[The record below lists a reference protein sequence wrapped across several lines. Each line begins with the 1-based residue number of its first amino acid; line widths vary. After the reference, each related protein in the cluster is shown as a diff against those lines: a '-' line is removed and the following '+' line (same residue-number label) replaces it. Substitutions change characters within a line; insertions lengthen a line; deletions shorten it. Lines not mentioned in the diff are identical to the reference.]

1 MLAPGGVSA
10 RTSVR
15 QAHNTND
22 SLAGWR
28 GEWFRFCQPRGN
40 SGTSDADG
48 PPAGG
53 IGRSLGGMQVDTMMA
68 AIDGLAATDAGWFA
82 NIISLIALP
91 FAHEDLA
98 IVLGGYIVVNKL
110 MPVGLVAGCIYVG
123 MVVSDFALY
132 GVGAGARRLPW
143 LRQFAVDANIHRF
156 SDLLKRN
163 VFALVTLCR
172 IVPGLVFVAFVACGW
187 TRVPFS
193 RFVVASIVVS
203 AFYLPVTL
211 YLVIMFGD
219 ALDDHAGIWAW
230 PILFAALAAVGFLRQ
245 RVLTWREARSPSS
258 ASAHAPLRDDHFAG
272 LSALPA
278 SERRLAVAEKIPPA
292 LFYLPLI
299 INWIALGIRHRSLTL
314 PTCVNPA
321 IPTGGMWGESKS
333 DILMDVS
340 GDARRF
346 VADFVVLRRRSDPA
360 ALRYDIDGAL
370 ALLAAKRLSFPVIA
384 KPDVGWH
391 GCGVRLLADAT
402 AVADYLGH
410 YPAGE
415 QLILQRFVPHACE
428 AAVLYARLPGERC
441 GRVLSL
447 ALRYFPHVVGD
458 GQSTVRALI
467 ERDCRARRKIGLHL
481 GADPSHSGPDGAAL
495 DRVPAAGEIVRIALI
510 GNQRAGALYRDG
522 RVYLTR
528 LLEQRIDDIARS
540 MCEFHY
546 GRFDLR
552 FESLEQLGRGENFS
566 IVEINGI
573 GGEAIDAWDP
583 NLEVREVY
591 RRFIDQQ
598 RILFMIGGLNRT
610 RGFVPERVS
619 AFLGQLVRQTD
630 LIRSYPPSS

>member
-1 MLAPGGVSA
+1 MY
-10 RTSVR
+10 
-15 QAHNTND
+15 
-22 SLAGWR
+22 
-28 GEWFRFCQPRGN
+28 
-40 SGTSDADG
+40 
-48 PPAGG
+48 
-53 IGRSLGGMQVDTMMA
+53 VDTMVA
-68 AIDGLAATDAGWFA
+68 AFEGLAAVDAGWFT

-110 MPVGLVAGCIYVG
+110 MPVGLVVACIYVG

-143 LRQFAVDANIHRF
+143 LRQFAVDANVHRF

-245 RVLTWREARSPSS
+245 RVLTWRDGTSS
-258 ASAHAPLRDDHFAG
+258 GFATAHASLTHTDFAG
-272 LSALPA
+272 LPTLPA
-278 SERRLAVAEKIPPA
+278 SERRLAAAEKIPPA
-292 LFYLPLI
+292 LFYLPLVF
-299 INWIALGIRHRSLTL
+299 NWIALGIRHRSLTL

-333 DILMDVS
+333 DVLMDVS
-340 GDARRF
+340 GDARRY

-360 ALRYDIDGAL
+360 ALRYDVDGAL
-370 ALLAAKRLSFPVIA
+370 ALLAAKGLGFPVVA

-391 GCGVRLLADAT
+391 GYGVRLIADA
-402 AVADYLGH
+402 AALADYLDH

-415 QLILQRFVPHACE
+415 QVILQRFVPHACE
-428 AAVLYARLPGERC
+428 AAVLYARLPGDRC

-458 GQSTVRALI
+458 GRSTVRALI
-467 ERDCRARRKIGLHL
+467 GRDCRARWRAALHL

-495 DRVPAAGEIVRIALI
+495 DRVPASGEVVRIALI

-522 RVYLTR
+522 RVYLTSA
-528 LLEQRIDDIARS
+528 LEQRIDEIARS
-540 MCEFHY
+540 MMEFHY

-552 FESLEQLGRGENFS
+552 FESLDQLGRGEGFS

-583 NLEVREVY
+583 HLAVREVY
-591 RRFIDQQ
+591 RRFADQQ
-598 RILFMIGGLNRT
+598 RILFMIGALNRT
-610 RGFVPERVS
+610 RGFAPEPVS
-619 AFLGQLVRQTD
+619 AFLGHLVRQTD

>member
-1 MLAPGGVSA
+1 MVAA
-10 RTSVR
+10 
-15 QAHNTND
+15 
-22 SLAGWR
+22 
-28 GEWFRFCQPRGN
+28 F
-40 SGTSDADG
+40 DG
-48 PPAGG
+48 
-53 IGRSLGGMQVDTMMA
+53 IA
-68 AIDGLAATDAGWFA
+68 AIDVGRFT

-110 MPVGLVAGCIYVG
+110 MPVGVVVACIYVG

-132 GVGAGARRLPW
+132 GVGAGARHLPW
-143 LRQFAVDANIHRF
+143 LRQFAVDSNVHRF

-172 IVPGLVFVAFVACGW
+172 IVPGIVFVAFVACGW

-211 YLVIMFGD
+211 YLVITFGD

-245 RVLTWREARSPSS
+245 RVLTWRDAASPGS
-258 ASAHAPLRDDHFAG
+258 ASAHAPLQHDDFAG
-272 LSALPA
+272 LPALPA
-278 SERRLAVAEKIPPA
+278 SERRLAAAEKIPPA
-292 LFYLPLI
+292 LFYLPLVV
-299 INWIALGIRHRSLTL
+299 NWIALGIRHRSLTL

-333 DILMDVS
+333 DILADVT
-340 GDARRF
+340 GDARRY
-346 VADFVVLRRRSDPA
+346 VADFVVLRRRTDPA
-360 ALRYDIDGAL
+360 ALRYDVDAAL
-370 ALLAAKRLSFPVIA
+370 ALLAANDLSFPLVA

-391 GCGVRLLADAT
+391 GYGVRLIADTT
-402 AVADYLGH
+402 ALADYLGH

-415 QLILQRFVPHACE
+415 QVILQRFVPHACE
-428 AAVLYARLPGERC
+428 AAVLYARLPGEPC

-458 GQSTVRALI
+458 GHSTVRALI
-467 ERDCRARRKIGLHL
+467 GRDSRARWRAALHL
-481 GADPSHSGPDGAAL
+481 GRDPSHSGPDGVSL
-495 DRVPAAGEIVRIALI
+495 DRVPAPGEIVRIALI

-528 LLEQRIDDIARS
+528 ALEQRIDAIARS
-540 MCEFHY
+540 MSEFHY

-552 FESLEQLGRGENFS
+552 FESLDRLGRGESFS

-583 NLEVREVY
+583 NLDVREVY
-591 RRFIDQQ
+591 RRFADQQ
-598 RILFMIGGLNRT
+598 RILFMIGALNRT
-610 RGFVPERVS
+610 RGFAPEPVS
-619 AFLGQLVRQTD
+619 AFLGHLVRQTD